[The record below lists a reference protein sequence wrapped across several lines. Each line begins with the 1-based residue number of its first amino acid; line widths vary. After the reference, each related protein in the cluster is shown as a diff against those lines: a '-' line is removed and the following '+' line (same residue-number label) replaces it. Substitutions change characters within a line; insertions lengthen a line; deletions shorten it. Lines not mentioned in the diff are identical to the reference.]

1 MNLEELK
8 SLTEDDVK
16 EIKLNLGEKKRV
28 LKLVSSLQTSKRN
41 LGVL

>member
-8 SLTEDDVK
+8 SLTVDDVK
-16 EIKLNLGEKKRV
+16 EIHLNLGEKKRV